1 MPLRFNRKVVRERGL
16 PKLTL
21 SSPPHLVACY
31 RDQVK
36 QGGLDVMVA
45 QLVQKQCIREMSPTE
60 CGFFLPGIP
69 STEKAV
75 GGGAGD

>member
-31 RDQVK
+31 RDQVNHDA
-36 QGGLDVMVA
+36 LVVMIA
-45 QLVQKQCIREMSPTE
+45 LLVQKQCIHEISPTE
-60 CGFFLPGIP
+60 CGFFSRVLLVPKRLG
-69 STEKAV
+69 T
-75 GGGAGD
+75 GD